1 MPTRVFIDNFVHPD
15 DAVSL
20 MKFFDEN
27 DHLCDDGRAF
37 HKDRNIHFNNIPDPQ
52 IRNLLNYYAHKNIMF
67 IDHHFVTKTKQ
78 WQSMRMCRW
87 LEGHFMPLH
96 VDRQLENNDTMDY
109 SSLVYLND
117 NYTGGEL
124 FFKNEDGTE
133 EVFKMKALSCIVF
146 DSGKSNGHGVKKVL
160 GGRRYTIPSWYQNV

>member
-1 MPTRVFIDNFVHPD
+1 MLNRVIIDNFVHPD
-15 DAVSL
+15 DAASL
-20 MKFFDEN
+20 MGFFDEN
-27 DHLCDDGRAF
+27 DHLCDDALPF
-37 HKDRNIHFNNIPDPQ
+37 HRDRNIHFNKIPDPQ
-52 IRNLLNYYAHKNIMF
+52 IKNLLNYYARKNIVF
-67 IDHHFVTKTKQ
+67 IDHHFGTKTKE
-78 WQSMRMCRW
+78 WGLMRMCRW
-87 LEGHFMPLH
+87 LEGHFMNLH
-96 VDRQLENNDTMDY
+96 VDRQLEHDDTMDY

>member
-1 MPTRVFIDNFVHPD
+1 MPKRIVIHDFVHPED
-15 DAVSL
+15 TTSL
-20 MKFFDEN
+20 MEFFDEN
-27 DHLCDDGRAF
+27 DHLCGDGRDF
-37 HKDRNIHFNNIPDPQ
+37 HKDKTIHFDKIPDDK
-52 IRNLLNYYAHKNIMF
+52 IRNLLSYYARKNVMF
-67 IDHHFVTKTKQ
+67 IDHCFGTKTKEWQ
-78 WQSMRMCRW
+78 TTRICRWVKGQSMY
-87 LEGHFMPLH
+87 LH
-96 VDRQLENNDTMDY
+96 VDNQPEYNDTMDY